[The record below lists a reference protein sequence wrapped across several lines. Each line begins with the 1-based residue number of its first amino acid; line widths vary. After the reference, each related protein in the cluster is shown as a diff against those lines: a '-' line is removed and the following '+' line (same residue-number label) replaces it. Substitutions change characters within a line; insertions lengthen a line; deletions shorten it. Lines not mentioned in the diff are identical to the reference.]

1 VRMQAGTRVPADVQA
16 TETQLAVDRRSL
28 LQAKLQALNLED
40 QLRAALA
47 LDIQDIGIKPVD
59 APILRTADYDV
70 NQQRQLVYANSPV
83 LTTLLANQENNKYD
97 QITARNANKPQVNVA
112 ASFTAL
118 GTGNQ
123 GTDGFNRF
131 DNSSTQGNSAALNVS
146 TPLLDKVGPANVQ
159 RRVNE
164 GQSLDL
170 QVRDQRN
177 TLNIQLQTDLRGIRA
192 AQEQIG
198 AAHSA
203 VILAQT
209 QLANEVKRLSLGA
222 STPFT
227 VAQLQ
232 QQLSAAE
239 QQEIAAQIQFELT
252 DLARMV
258 LTGEVYGTYGLQS
271 YAAD

>member
-1 VRMQAGTRVPADVQA
+1 
-16 TETQLAVDRRSL
+16 
-28 LQAKLQALNLED
+28 
-40 QLRAALA
+40 
-47 LDIQDIGIKPVD
+47 
-59 APILRTADYDV
+59 
-70 NQQRQLVYANSPV
+70 
-83 LTTLLANQENNKYD
+83 
-97 QITARNANKPQVNVA
+97 
-112 ASFTAL
+112 
-118 GTGNQ
+118 
-123 GTDGFNRF
+123 
-131 DNSSTQGNSAALNVS
+131 
-146 TPLLDKVGPANVQ
+146 
-159 RRVNE
+159 
-164 GQSLDL
+164 
-170 QVRDQRN
+170 VRDQRN